1 MSEKKINKKEKRI
14 SQIAVLVQGMAIP
27 HKHHDIDIQ
36 TIDIRKTT
44 IQKKGSYSFNKTMDW
59 EQDLKSIR
67 KKGLI
72 L

>member
-1 MSEKKINKKEKRI
+1 
-14 SQIAVLVQGMAIP
+14 MAIP